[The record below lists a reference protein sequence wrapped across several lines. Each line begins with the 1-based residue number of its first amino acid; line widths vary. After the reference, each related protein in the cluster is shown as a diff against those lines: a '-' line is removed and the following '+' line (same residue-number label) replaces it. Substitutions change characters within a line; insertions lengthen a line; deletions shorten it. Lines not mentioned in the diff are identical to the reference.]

1 MKLLQ
6 VLTVI
11 LIAAFVL
18 GCGVNP
24 PTPSLAAHTEI
35 APIQIAPTISAPTR
49 RTISASDIGARI
61 ALAAEDQVGVTTIY
75 DPQYVK
81 LGYPNGDVPIERGTC
96 TDVVVRAFRSI
107 GVDLQV
113 RVREDMQKNFSMYPR
128 DWGLNAPDPN
138 IDHRRV
144 QNLTKYF
151 ERMGKQIREVSADSS
166 FQPGDVVAWQ
176 LSGWM
181 QHIGIVALDRVPGT
195 NHPYMIHN
203 IGAGAQKEDALRSF
217 TIIGH
222 YRW

>member
-24 PTPSLAAHTEI
+24 PTPSPAAHTKI

-61 ALAAEDQVGVTTIY
+61 ALAAEDVVGMTTIY

-96 TDVVVRAFRSI
+96 TDVVVRAFRAI
-107 GVDLQV
+107 AVDLQV
-113 RVREDMQKNFSMYPR
+113 RVHEDMQK
-128 DWGLNAPDPN
+128 
-138 IDHRRV
+138 I
-144 QNLTKYF
+144 
-151 ERMGKQIREVSADSS
+151 SACI
-166 FQPGDVVAWQ
+166 QETGD
-176 LSGWM
+176 
-181 QHIGIVALDRVPGT
+181 
-195 NHPYMIHN
+195 
-203 IGAGAQKEDALRSF
+203 
-217 TIIGH
+217 
-222 YRW
+222 